1 MTGDYTIDGTQDTG
15 LNLNG
20 HCIKGTVTVKAATGN
35 NTTTFSNTQNN
46 TTASIDAV
54 VAHRGAKL
62 AGTGYPAVI
71 GKLTLAD
78 TTKWKDILQQP
89 TRLGFRVTNADG
101 THKWYAPDDAQWFTV
116 EQRYHQ

>member
-1 MTGDYTIDGTQDTG
+1 MQGWRDRIPSVSYTH
-15 LNLNG
+15 L
-20 HCIKGTVTVKAATGN
+20 
-35 NTTTFSNTQNN
+35 
-46 TTASIDAV
+46 TASIDAV

-89 TRLGFRVTNADG
+89 TRLGFRVTKDVYKRQLLSQG
-101 THKWYAPDDAQWFTV
+101 FPGFSYT
-116 EQRYHQ
+116 